1 MFLKNKY
8 DESCSNLAAAIRK
21 IKGKQRFYC
30 LALNGVQQTSPKIIG
45 KLSCGHIVTKKQ
57 NEIQFTEKNPTKYAE
72 FEKKKERKKES
83 RGHQIIAM
91 TQRIYL
97 EHWASVCPELAPDEY
112 ETTW

>member
-72 FEKKKERKKES
+72 FEKKKQRRKPRTPNYS
-83 RGHQIIAM
+83 HDAANIPRALGQCLPR
-91 TQRIYL
+91 TGTR
-97 EHWASVCPELAPDEY
+97 
-112 ETTW
+112 